1 MSRSFGTPNFSATKL
16 VALTA
21 VISLGAGTT
30 AALAQSDH
38 SDYPDQQIRM
48 IIPYSPG
55 GATDIIFRLFAGE
68 AEKELGVA
76 IVPVNM
82 SGASAT
88 VGSRE
93 VRSADPDG
101 YTLLGSHEVIAAAN
115 ISGVVDYSFDAFAP
129 ISLITQT
136 PNMATINS
144 DIGLETLDE
153 FKTYAEENPGELTWG
168 ITPGST
174 SHFFVAMMMEELGL
188 GSDTLRF
195 IDYEGTGDA
204 ITAVQ
209 RGEISGTMTNYT
221 SARAQIEEGTFTVLA
236 VAHDERLPQLPDS
249 PTFIELGYDFVNATS
264 RAFFAPAGTPDAI
277 VETLAES
284 FRVTSESPELQARIE
299 NELGSIVRFLPPEET
314 RTFFE
319 NAEDRLRRLADML
332 DM

>member
-1 MSRSFGTPNFSATKL
+1 MRKTLQKTNVRATKL

-21 VISLGAGTT
+21 AISVSFGAT
-30 AALAQSDH
+30 AVLAQNNH
-38 SDYPDQQIRM
+38 SDYPEEQIRM

-68 AEKELGVA
+68 AEKELGVP

-93 VRSADPDG
+93 VRNADPDG

-115 ISGVVDYSFDAFAP
+115 ISGVVDYSFDAFEPVA
-129 ISLITQT
+129 LITQT
-136 PNMATINS
+136 PNMATINA
-144 DIGLETLDE
+144 DIGLDSLEE
-153 FKTYAEENPGELTWG
+153 FKAYAQENPGELTWG

-174 SHFFVAMMMEELGL
+174 SHFFIAMMMEEMGL
-188 GSDTLRF
+188 ESETLRL

-209 RGEISGTMTNYT
+209 RGEITGTMTNYT
-221 SARAQIEEGTFTVLA
+221 SARAQIEEGTFAVLA

-249 PTFIELGYDFVNATS
+249 PTFTELGYNFVNATS
-264 RAFFAPAGTPDAI
+264 RAFFAPAGTPDAL
-277 VETLAES
+277 VDTLAES
-284 FRVTSESPELQARIE
+284 FQATAESPELQARIE
-299 NELGSIVRFLPPEET
+299 DELGSIVRFLPPEET
-314 RTFFE
+314 RIFFE